1 MLKLLYQISG
11 LMALGLGFLGVFLPV
26 LPTTP
31 FLLLALW
38 CFSRSSP
45 RLRHWL
51 LTNRLFGRYLDNYH
65 SGRGIPLQAK
75 VWTLALLW
83 GTITCSALLAIDLR
97 WVRILL
103 FAIAVGVTIH
113 ILRIKTYRHE
123 K

>member
-11 LMALGLGFLGVFLPV
+11 LIALGLGFLGVFLPV

-65 SGRGIPLQAK
+65 CGRGIPMRAK

>member
-65 SGRGIPLQAK
+65 CGRGIPMRAK

-83 GTITCSALLAIDLR
+83 GTITCSALLAIDLP

-103 FAIAVGVTIH
+103 FAIAVGVTVH

-123 K
+123 E